1 MKTNDMLLN
10 QRLQID
16 YSDEKLR
23 ALTDDEKLQHFR
35 DGIFDA
41 IAQTIKEGVRGQ
53 PPRVDRFRVA
63 TSIVEELVS
72 KGVPFGVCPNSKMN
86 KELRRLLNEEARQSS
101 DSRKSRRKQI
111 GGGATRQLLRQIK
124 AMRLLG
130 DHFVKIPPYSE

>member
-1 MKTNDMLLN
+1 METNDMPLN
-10 QRLQID
+10 QRFQID
-16 YSDEKLR
+16 YSDEELR
-23 ALTDDEKLQHFR
+23 ARTVDEKIQHFR

-86 KELRRLLNEEARQSS
+86 KELRRLLNEEARPS
-101 DSRKSRRKQI
+101 DSRKSRRKRI
-111 GGGATRQLLRQIK
+111 GGGATRRLLRQIK